1 MTNLKENGVP
11 LHLYDRTQMNGNNYY
26 FSYAL
31 YSGKELSHPVTLSG
45 NYDYEVFGPNGFF
58 RKFKGKS
65 TPATEIILINNT
77 SNNQVELVIKNGKK
91 EILHLKTFI
100 QKVKK

>member
-1 MTNLKENGVP
+1 VNLEGGKIKMTNLKENGVP

-31 YSGKELSHPVTLSG
+31 YSGKELSHPVTLSE

-58 RKFKGKS
+58 RKFKGK
-65 TPATEIILINNT
+65 ALQQRRLFLLIILQTIRL
-77 SNNQVELVIKNGKK
+77 S
-91 EILHLKTFI
+91 
-100 QKVKK
+100 